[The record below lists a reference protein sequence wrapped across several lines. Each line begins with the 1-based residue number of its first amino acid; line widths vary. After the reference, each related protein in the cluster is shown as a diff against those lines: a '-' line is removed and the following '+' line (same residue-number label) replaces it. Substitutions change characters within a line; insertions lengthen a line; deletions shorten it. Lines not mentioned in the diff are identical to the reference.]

1 MVDGRWISRG
11 SGRESQALFLAP
23 FRPSFKSA
31 GGVVPLFD
39 CLAPLPCVSVN
50 ELAQSSLGLSNQAID
65 TWPVLE
71 ESS

>member
-1 MVDGRWISRG
+1 MDIKRERQRVTSSF
-11 SGRESQALFLAP
+11 SGTLSV
-23 FRPSFKSA
+23 SFKS
-31 GGVVPLFD
+31 GVVLY

-71 ESS
+71 ESSWIAE